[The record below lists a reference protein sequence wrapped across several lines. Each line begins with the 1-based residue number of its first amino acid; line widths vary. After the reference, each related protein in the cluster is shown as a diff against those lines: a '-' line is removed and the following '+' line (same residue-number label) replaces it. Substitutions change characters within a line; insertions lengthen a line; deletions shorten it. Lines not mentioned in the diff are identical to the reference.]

1 MGSLCFRL
9 HLPRS
14 HISHLHTL
22 SSPLPSSSSSPSLAF
37 TPASAPFAPLSA
49 PSPSF
54 STSRRPYLLAAR
66 ARKANPKQEAAAA
79 AAADKGKP
87 APSKVEEEEEDGEYE
102 EVEISWFQEK
112 AEELYQ
118 SVGVAVN
125 VIPGPRVGGT
135 SLPWLLAVPLGY
147 LGVTFVVAVVKTV
160 LKLTSPKA
168 KRRRLVDRN
177 AFLCTSLDEY
187 FPSRQLELDDKE
199 LKSLESKT
207 GFTSQEIFR
216 KYIRYALNEK
226 PFNPDLVAFLI
237 HLRKVSELEDS
248 DTVEILNDVSRRIVK
263 EKGRVLMDTTGMTE
277 KGVKRKAAVQA
288 LFSKLLYLSELDEFC
303 QADSRGSLQLK
314 EIFGVTDE
322 DSNSIGIEMLSEIGD
337 VESLEKMIPADD
349 SIRDQGAH

>member
-9 HLPRS
+9 HLPRC
-14 HISHLHTL
+14 HISHLHKL
-22 SSPLPSSSSSPSLAF
+22 SSPLPSSSQSPSLVFAP
-37 TPASAPFAPLSA
+37 TPAPFAPLS
-49 PSPSF
+49 
-54 STSRRPYLLAAR
+54 TSRTRPYLLAAR
-66 ARKANPKQEAAAA
+66 ARKANPKQET
-79 AAADKGKP
+79 ADKGKP
-87 APSKVEEEEEDGEYE
+87 APSKEEEEEEEEFE
-102 EVEISWFQEK
+102 EVEISWLQEK
-112 AEELYQ
+112 AEDLYQ
-118 SVGVAVN
+118 NVGVAVDA
-125 VIPGPRVGGT
+125 IPGPRVGST
-135 SLPWLLAVPLGY
+135 SLPWLLAVPIGY
-147 LGVTFVVAVVKTV
+147 LGITFIIAVVKTV

-187 FPSRQLELDDKE
+187 FPSRQFELDNKE

-207 GFTSQEIFR
+207 GFTKQEIFR

-237 HLRKVSELEDS
+237 HLRKVLELKDS

-303 QADSRGSLQLK
+303 EATSRGSLQLK

-322 DSNSIGIEMLSEIGD
+322 DANSVCIEMLSEIGD

-349 SIRDQGAH
+349 SIRDQGAHEA